1 MSAYRYLMVFLC
13 VLLICIGQI
22 LFKYAATTADNR
34 YGVLGL
40 LWNKFLIVAGIIYVG
55 ATFLWVWQLK
65 FVPLNRAYP
74 IYAAAFVIVPL
85 LSWFF
90 FRERFGLPYA
100 LGALL
105 IVAGVVLCSRDIA

>member
-1 MSAYRYLMVFLC
+1 MSAWRFLMVFLC
-13 VLLICIGQI
+13 VVLICIGQI
-22 LFKYAATTADNR
+22 LFKYAAQTLDDR
-34 YGVLGL
+34 HGVLGL
-40 LWNKFLIVAGIIYVG
+40 LWNKFLIGAGVIYVG
-55 ATFLWVWQLK
+55 ATLLWVWQLK
-65 FVPLNRAYP
+65 FVPLNRAFS

-100 LGALL
+100 LGTML

>member
-13 VLLICIGQI
+13 VALICVGQV
-22 LFKYAATTADNR
+22 LFKYAAMTADNR

-40 LWNKFLIVAGIIYVG
+40 LWNKFLILAGFIYVG

-85 LSWFF
+85 LSWIF
-90 FRERFGLPYA
+90 FRERVGLTYG
-100 LGALL
+100 LGAAL
-105 IVAGVVLCSRDIA
+105 IVAGVVLCTRDLA